1 MEPMGNSESLYEYII
16 NTASDMITLIGR
28 DYRYKVV
35 NDSYCTGKNMKRE
48 EILNATVSDV
58 WGEERYRDVIKPYLD
73 RCFAGEE
80 IHYVE
85 RFEFGL
91 SWRYI
96 HVSYYPYKMKDDD
109 ISHVLVFNHD
119 ITKLGEIESKLLNYE
134 FRDLVTGLF
143 NNRSLEII
151 LDMELEKAKRS
162 KTEKHKAL
170 LLLSVNNY
178 QSISLEQGMSVG
190 NMLLENTG
198 MRIKDCL
205 RTTDYVF
212 RFNGSELAV
221 LLTGIKNEEE
231 PVIVAQKILNTV
243 TVPYRN
249 KNATISMDCSIG
261 IAISP
266 EDGQDYNTLVES
278 ASKALAAALRER
290 QEFRLFDHKVQN
302 KTVNRIHLRN
312 ELHRA
317 FDRKEF
323 ELYYQP
329 IVDERRTIC
338 GCETLVRWNH
348 PDRGLIGPTEFIP
361 LAEETGTITALS
373 KWILFQTSKQIST
386 WSRDYGIYTSINLA
400 AREYVN
406 EDLPSV
412 LEAALAQ
419 AGGLSPEY
427 LRLEITESETMK
439 DPEAAIKRMN
449 LLRDMGFQIYLDDF
463 GTGHSSLCYLKNIPA
478 DVLKLDKTFIDDL
491 LVDQDSLSFLKLI
504 IHLADNRRKH
514 LIIEG
519 VETEEQLNILI
530 REGCNRFQGFLFSK
544 PVKASEFE
552 KLLKADPPH

>member
-1 MEPMGNSESLYEYII
+1 MGNSESLYEYII
-16 NTASDMITLIGR
+16 NAASDMITLIGR

-35 NDSYCTGKNMKRE
+35 NDSYCCGKNMRRE
-48 EILNATVSDV
+48 EILNASVADI
-58 WGEERYRDVIKPYLD
+58 WGEKKFKEVIKPYLD

-80 IHYVE
+80 VHYVE

-91 SWRYI
+91 CWRYV

-162 KTEKHKAL
+162 KTEKKKAL
-170 LLLSVNNY
+170 LILSVNNY
-178 QSISLEQGMSVG
+178 QNISLEQGITVG

-198 MRIKDCL
+198 IRIKDCL

-231 PVIVAQKILNTV
+231 PIIVAQKILNTV
-243 TVPYRN
+243 TVPYQN
-249 KNATISMDCSIG
+249 KSNTISMDCSIG

-266 EDGQDYNTLVES
+266 EDGQDYNALVAS
-278 ASKALAAALRER
+278 ASKALAAALHER
-290 QEFRLFDHKVQN
+290 QEFRLFDHIVQN
-302 KTVNRIHLRN
+302 KTISRIQMRN
-312 ELHRA
+312 ELHKA
-317 FDRKEF
+317 FDHKEF

-329 IVDERRTIC
+329 IVDERRKIC

-348 PDRGLIGPTEFIP
+348 PVRGVVSPTEFIP
-361 LAEETGTITALS
+361 LAEETGIISALS
-373 KWILFQTSKQIST
+373 KWILFQSSKQVSG
-386 WSRDYGIYTSINLA
+386 WSRDYGIYTSVNLA
-400 AREYVN
+400 AREYAN
-406 EDLPSV
+406 DDLPSV

-419 AGGLSPEY
+419 AGDLSPEY
-427 LRLEITESETMK
+427 LRLEITESETMNN
-439 DPEAAIKRMN
+439 PELAIMRMN
-449 LLRDMGFQIYLDDF
+449 QLRDMGFQIYMDDF

-478 DVLKLDKTFIDDL
+478 DVLKLDKSFIDDL
-491 LVDQDSLSFLKLI
+491 LDDPDSLNYLKLI
-504 IHLADNRRKH
+504 IHLADNRRKN

-544 PVKASEFE
+544 PLKASEFE
-552 KLLKADPPH
+552 KLLKAPPAH

>member
-1 MEPMGNSESLYEYII
+1 MGNSENLYEYII

-35 NDSYCTGKNMKRE
+35 NDSYCTGKNLSRG
-48 EILNATVSDV
+48 EILNASVAEI
-58 WGEERYRDVIKPYLD
+58 WGEEKFNSVIKPYLD

-80 IHYVE
+80 VHYVE

-91 SWRYI
+91 SWRYV
-96 HVSYYPYKMKDDD
+96 HVSYYPYKMKDND

-119 ITKLGEIESKLLNYE
+119 ITKLGEIESRLLNYE

-162 KTEKHKAL
+162 KTEKNKAL
-170 LLLSVNNY
+170 LILSVNNY
-178 QSISLEQGMSVG
+178 QCISLEQGITIG

-198 MRIKDCL
+198 IRIKDCL

-221 LLTGIKNEEE
+221 LLTGIKDVEE
-231 PVIVAQKILNTV
+231 PVIVAQKILNAV

-249 KNATISMDCSIG
+249 KEDTICMNCSIG

-266 EDGQDYNTLVES
+266 EDGQDYNSLVSS
-278 ASKALAAALRER
+278 ASKALAAALHEGR
-290 QEFRLFDHKVQN
+290 EFRLFDNKVQN
-302 KTVNRIHLRN
+302 KIITRIQMRN

-317 FDRKEF
+317 IDQKEF

-329 IVDERRTIC
+329 IVDERRRIC

-348 PDRGLIGPTEFIP
+348 PERGLVGPSEFIP
-361 LAEETGTITALS
+361 LAEETGIISALS
-373 KWILFQTSKQIST
+373 KWILFETSKQISS
-386 WSRDYGIYTSINLA
+386 WSRDYGIYTSVNLA
-400 AREYVN
+400 AREYAN
-406 EDLPSV
+406 DDLPAV

-419 AGGLSPEY
+419 AGDLSPEY
-427 LRLEITESETMK
+427 LHLEITESETMK
-439 DPEAAIKRMN
+439 DPDQAIMRMN
-449 LLRDMGFQIYLDDF
+449 QLRDRGFQIYMDDF

-478 DVLKLDKTFIDDL
+478 DVLKLDKSFIDDL
-491 LVDQDSLSFLKLI
+491 HHEPDSLSFLKMI
-504 IHLADNRRKH
+504 IHLADNRRKN

-519 VETEEQLNILI
+519 VETEEQLDILI
-530 REGCNRFQGFLFSK
+530 REGCNRFQGFLFSE
-544 PVKASEFE
+544 PLRAGEFE
-552 KLLKADPPH
+552 KLLKAPPAH